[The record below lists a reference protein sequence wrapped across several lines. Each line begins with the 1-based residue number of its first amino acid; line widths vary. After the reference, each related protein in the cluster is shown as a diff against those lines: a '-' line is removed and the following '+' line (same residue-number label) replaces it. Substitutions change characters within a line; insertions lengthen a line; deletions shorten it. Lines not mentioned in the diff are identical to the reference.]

1 MSRPARTRTRSQSRS
16 ILLPV
21 ASRLRP
27 CRGQS
32 GVALVLVVWIL
43 AILSIIAGEFIFSSR
58 LRILV
63 ERNRRDQDQSYALA
77 VAGYHAALEHLKTD
91 FVSVSRGE
99 DGELL
104 LHAEGGD
111 EGEPAERGDEG
122 EPAERSDEPLGEGT
136 FAFRIQ
142 DEDGKIDINSQRRNT
157 LIALLK
163 EAGHPVG
170 QERDILA
177 DSILDWIDPDR
188 NHRLNGA
195 EEDYY
200 RSLEQPYSCKDGP
213 FDTAEELLLVRGM
226 REEYFFGKED
236 DERTFLPLRD
246 FITPYPVS
254 FNPDTATAEVLR
266 VLRLTRPRASSR
278 LSQYYSIVATGKAQ
292 GTGPERS
299 VRAVVRRESRAGK
312 ITFRLL
318 YWNDNFFPERLAD
331 GVD

>member
-1 MSRPARTRTRSQSRS
+1 MSHSARIRTRSQSHGVH
-16 ILLPV
+16 LPV

-43 AILSIIAGEFIFSSR
+43 AILSIVAGEFIFSSR

-77 VAGYHAALEHLKTD
+77 VAGYHAALEDLGKD
-91 FVSVSRGE
+91 LVSSSRGE
-99 DGELL
+99 EGELL
-104 LHAEGGD
+104 LHAK
-111 EGEPAERGDEG
+111 RGDEG

-136 FAFRIQ
+136 YSFRIQ
-142 DEDGKIDINSQRRNT
+142 DEDGKIDINSQRRPS

-163 EAGHPVG
+163 EAGHTPG
-170 QERDILA
+170 QERDILV
-177 DSILDWIDPDR
+177 DSILDWVDTNRD
-188 NHRLNGA
+188 HRLNGA

-213 FDTAEELLLVRGM
+213 FDTAGELLLVRGM
-226 REEYFFGKED
+226 RKEYFFGGED
-236 DERTFLPLRD
+236 GERTFLPLRD

-254 FNPDTATAEVLR
+254 FNRDTAPEGVLR
-266 VLRLTRPRASSR
+266 VLGLTRPVVSSR
-278 LSQYYSIVATGKAQ
+278 LSQYYSIVATGKARE
-292 GTGPERS
+292 TGLERS
-299 VRAVVRRESRAGK
+299 VRAVVRRASRGGK
-312 ITFRLL
+312 ITFHLL
-318 YWNDNFFPERLAD
+318 YWNDNFSPERSTH

>member
-104 LHAEGGD
+104 LHAEGETRGSRRK
-111 EGEPAERGDEG
+111 GETRG
-122 EPAERSDEPLGEGT
+122 S
-136 FAFRIQ
+136 
-142 DEDGKIDINSQRRNT
+142 RRNEVT
-157 LIALLK
+157 SPSGKALLLS
-163 EAGHPVG
+163 EFRMRTG
-170 QERDILA
+170 
-177 DSILDWIDPDR
+177 
-188 NHRLNGA
+188 
-195 EEDYY
+195 
-200 RSLEQPYSCKDGP
+200 RSTS
-213 FDTAEELLLVRGM
+213 TAS
-226 REEYFFGKED
+226 D
-236 DERTFLPLRD
+236 A
-246 FITPYPVS
+246 TP
-254 FNPDTATAEVLR
+254 
-266 VLRLTRPRASSR
+266 
-278 LSQYYSIVATGKAQ
+278 
-292 GTGPERS
+292 
-299 VRAVVRRESRAGK
+299 
-312 ITFRLL
+312 
-318 YWNDNFFPERLAD
+318 
-331 GVD
+331 